1 MRIALSALMLAHGI
15 AHIVGFLVPWKL
27 VPPSPQMPYRTTILR
42 GALDLGDAGIRAYG
56 LLWLLLA
63 LGFAVVGGGLF
74 FRAPWWFRG
83 MLGMAGVSA
92 LFCLVSWPEARI
104 GLFVNVAVAALVVV
118 GVQLGWSPLAPRG
131 LAP

>member
-1 MRIALSALMLAHGI
+1 
-15 AHIVGFLVPWKL
+15 
-27 VPPSPQMPYRTTILR
+27 
-42 GALDLGDAGIRAYG
+42 
-56 LLWLLLA
+56 
-63 LGFAVVGGGLF
+63 
-74 FRAPWWFRG
+74 